1 MPSWAEVQDY
11 VRKQYK
17 LHEDNDDSFKLI
29 WEFRNNRFQ
38 MITVTRFTAMD
49 REWVEFTSAACRRD
63 EMPAEVALTKN
74 FQFAVGALALDGDVY
89 VVRYSAQL
97 ATMDLDEL
105 ELPLHVV
112 AQTADSIEA
121 EFTRKDDF

>member
-63 EMPAEVALTKN
+63 EMPPEVALTKN
-74 FQFAVGALALDGDVY
+74 FQFAVGAIALDGDVY